1 MASDEGWTDSG
12 LKIRTM
18 RLPDIFQEHDKPE
31 KQYAEAGLDA
41 AGIVK
46 TVLTAL
52 RHNNVEVSE
61 GARA

>member
-1 MASDEGWTDSG
+1 MDTG

-18 RLPDIFQEHDKPE
+18 RLPDIFQEHESPA

-52 RHNNVEVSE
+52 RHNSVSE

>member
-1 MASDEGWTDSG
+1 MDTG

-18 RLPDIFQEHDKPE
+18 RLPDIFQEHENPT
-31 KQYAEAGLDA
+31 KQYAEAGLDS

-52 RHNNVEVSE
+52 RHNSVDVSE

>member
-1 MASDEGWTDSG
+1 
-12 LKIRTM
+12 M
-18 RLPDIFQEHDKPE
+18 RLPDVFQDHDNPA

-41 AGIVK
+41 AAIVK

-52 RHNNVEVSE
+52 RHNNLEVSA